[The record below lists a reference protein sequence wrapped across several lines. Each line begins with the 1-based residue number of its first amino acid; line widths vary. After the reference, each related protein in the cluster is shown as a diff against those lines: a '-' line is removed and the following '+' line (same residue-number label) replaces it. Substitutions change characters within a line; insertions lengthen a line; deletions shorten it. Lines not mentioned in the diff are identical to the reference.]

1 MTPEAGMAEMALA
14 LPRARSR
21 AVDFA
26 ALAKPRV
33 LLMVL
38 ATTLAGYYLGS
49 PAGPRPLALALTLLG
64 MALAAGGGLALN
76 QWLERDLD
84 ARMERT
90 RRRPLP
96 QGRVQPGEAA
106 VFGAALA
113 ISGTLCLGLA
123 VNWLCAAVTA
133 ASLLGYLF
141 VYTPLKRR
149 SSLCSLVGAVPGAL
163 PPVAG
168 WAAARGSLDL
178 EAWILFAI
186 LFLWQIPHSLAIARL
201 YRDDYARAG
210 VRVLPVAD
218 PEGGGTERQVV
229 GHALALV
236 AVALLPSA
244 IGMAGPIYFA
254 VALLLSLGQLACGIR
269 LALLRSDASAR
280 QLLLASLVYLP
291 VLLAALA
298 LDRGP
303 L

>member
-1 MTPEAGMAEMALA
+1 MAEMALA
-14 LPRARSR
+14 LPRVRSK
-21 AVDFA
+21 AADFA

-49 PAGPRPLALALTLLG
+49 ASDPHPLALALTLAG

-76 QWLERDLD
+76 QWLERDVD
-84 ARMERT
+84 ALMERT

-96 QGRVQPGEAA
+96 QGRLQEREALW
-106 VFGAALA
+106 FGASLA
-113 ISGTLCLGLA
+113 IAGTLCLGLA
-123 VNWLCAAVTA
+123 VNWLCAGVTA

-141 VYTPLKRR
+141 VYTPLKLR
-149 SSLCSLVGAVPGAL
+149 SALCSLVGAVPGAL

-186 LFLWQIPHSLAIARL
+186 LFLWQMPHSLAIARL

-210 VRVLPVAD
+210 VRVLPVVD
-218 PEGGGTERQVV
+218 PDGRSAERQVV

-236 AVALLPSA
+236 AVALLPSVV
-244 IGMAGPIYFA
+244 GMAGPIYFA
-254 VALLLSLGQLACGIR
+254 AALLLSVAQLACGVR
-269 LALLRSDASAR
+269 LALARSDASAR
-280 QLLLASLVYLP
+280 LLLMASLVYLP

-298 LDRGP
+298 LDRGAP
-303 L
+303 

>member
-1 MTPEAGMAEMALA
+1 MAEMTMA

-21 AVDFA
+21 AADFV

-49 PAGPRPLALALTLLG
+49 VAGPHPVTLALTLAG

-76 QWLERDLD
+76 QWLERDVD

-96 QGRVQPGEAA
+96 QGRLQEREAF
-106 VFGAALA
+106 VFGSALA

-133 ASLLGYLF
+133 ASLLGYLL

-149 SSLCSLVGAVPGAL
+149 SALCSLVGAVPGAL

-178 EAWILFAI
+178 QAWILFAI
-186 LFLWQIPHSLAIARL
+186 LFLWQMPHSLAIARL

-210 VRVLPVAD
+210 VRVLPVVD
-218 PEGGGTERQVV
+218 PDGGSTYRQVV

-236 AVALLPSA
+236 AVALLPSV

-254 VALLLSLGQLACGIR
+254 VALLLSIGQLACGVR
-269 LALLRSDASAR
+269 LALSRSDASAR
-280 QLLLASLVYLP
+280 QLLMASLVYLP
-291 VLLAALA
+291 ALLAALT